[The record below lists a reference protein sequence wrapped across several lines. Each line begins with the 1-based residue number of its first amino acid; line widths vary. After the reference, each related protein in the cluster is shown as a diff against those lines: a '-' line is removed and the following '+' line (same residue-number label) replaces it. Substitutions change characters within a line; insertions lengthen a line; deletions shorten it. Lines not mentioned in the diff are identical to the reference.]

1 MNHIVAGQLNMAF
14 SLMLPL
20 MAYLVVVWRDGKLRS
35 SVFIGL
41 LGIAMA
47 VQFYLFLE
55 TFADM
60 TVVWIIAL
68 AVGYGLGGRAG
79 RPVVARLSW
88 RVGLAYLLAIA
99 LTAPYL
105 KYALAHVPAGFARSP
120 AISEL
125 DLASLVVPWGG
136 QTFGLS
142 WLAHDAAQFSSPAR
156 DGYVGI
162 PILLV
167 ALLLAAFTWSRKIVR
182 FLTVM
187 LVLLIVLAF
196 GPDVDVEGRQ
206 VFRVPWAHLWFLP
219 IARSAFPARFMVFA
233 FLALAVMLAIWLA
246 GPAKSVLRLRLRWPL
261 ALLAIAA
268 MAANIPPLSLQ
279 PVIAL
284 PAFVAT
290 AQYRHYLAPGDT
302 IVVVSTNQGNTGLL
316 WQAQTNFYFRLA
328 GGFINAAVN
337 QRTDLPVPVADLG
350 REQLTPAVIQQFRT
364 FVRQGRISAI
374 LVVDGANPR
383 WYYVFHRLR
392 IRPLTVGGALLYPTR
407 GIGGPARRL
416 R

>member
-1 MNHIVAGQLNMAF
+1 MSASRL
-14 SLMLPL
+14 
-20 MAYLVVVWRDGKLRS
+20 LVVV
-35 SVFIGL
+35 V
-41 LGIAMA
+41 
-47 VQFYLFLE
+47 
-55 TFADM
+55 
-60 TVVWIIAL
+60 
-68 AVGYGLGGRAG
+68 
-79 RPVVARLSW
+79 
-88 RVGLAYLLAIA
+88 
-99 LTAPYL
+99 
-105 KYALAHVPAGFARSP
+105 
-120 AISEL
+120 
-125 DLASLVVPWGG
+125 
-136 QTFGLS
+136 
-142 WLAHDAAQFSSPAR
+142 
-156 DGYVGI
+156 
-162 PILLV
+162 
-167 ALLLAAFTWSRKIVR
+167 LLAAFTWSRKIVR

-290 AQYRHYLAPGDT
+290 AAVPALPGSAAT
-302 IVVVSTNQGNTGLL
+302 RSWSCRRTQGNTGLL

-328 GGFINAAVN
+328 GRFINAAVN

-407 GIGGPARRL
+407 GIGGPVRRL